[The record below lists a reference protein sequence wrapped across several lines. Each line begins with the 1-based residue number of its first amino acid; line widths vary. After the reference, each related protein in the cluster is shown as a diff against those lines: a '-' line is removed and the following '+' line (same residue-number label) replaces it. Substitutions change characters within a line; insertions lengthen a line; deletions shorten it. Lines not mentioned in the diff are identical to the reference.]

1 MNHFIPQVKLL
12 LLKSP
17 LVAMVSVKLI
27 IKIWC
32 LKHPLNN
39 YAMIW
44 NSLSYFVLLEAREK
58 EGWGRLEEVAFWSK
72 QASDPTKNKIQLP
85 PFMTHTLDEVQEILF
100 CSILIRVIEVSGIH
114 RQ

>member
-39 YAMIW
+39 YAMIR
-44 NSLSYFVLLEAREK
+44 NSLSYFVLLEEREK
-58 EGWGRLEEVAFWSK
+58 EG
-72 QASDPTKNKIQLP
+72 
-85 PFMTHTLDEVQEILF
+85 
-100 CSILIRVIEVSGIH
+100 
-114 RQ
+114 